1 MTLVPLTE
9 TNYLLYAAKHYYAA
23 GSASL
28 PEFQT
33 DLLGIRNI
41 HRLVM
46 RYARTGVLKERL
58 ILNHLTTLFNT
69 FDPQAMIRMLSYK
82 LFDFLSILKPFLLL
96 LGFWPDRI
104 EAIGPLNIT
113 IITSEIETDT
123 LVDARVGAL

>member
-9 TNYLLYAAKHYYAA
+9 TNYALYAAKHYLAA

-28 PEFQT
+28 LEFQT

-58 ILNHLTTLFNT
+58 ILNHLTILFNT
-69 FDPQAMIRMLSYK
+69 FHPQAMIRMLAYK

-104 EAIGPLNIT
+104 EAIGPLNINIDT
-113 IITSEIETDT
+113 ADIE
-123 LVDARVGAL
+123 VDEVVSQRVGVL